1 MNQTKLLSGVLLAAS
16 LPAGAATITQD
27 FNAGFANGGTVADG
41 NLVPWSDT
49 RPIMGAP
56 GETITSVLVKLYVA
70 GGYNGDLYG
79 YLSYGGQTVP
89 LLNRVGVGSGDAFGY
104 ADAGL
109 YVTFNDAASDDIHF
123 YQNVGGWTI
132 ANGAA
137 WQPDGRLVN
146 PVTGL
151 PAEFDALGTRKLSV
165 WNGADPTGDW
175 TLVLSDVVLGGGAAT
190 VQSWGLQITTA
201 PVPEPGTWAMLVVTA
216 GGVCGHWLRPRRR
229 GRSGQPPRR
238 S

>member
-1 MNQTKLLSGVLLAAS
+1 MNKLNLLSGVILAAS

-27 FNAGFANGGTVADG
+27 FNSGFANGGTIVDG

-49 RPIMGAP
+49 RPITGTP
-56 GETITSVLVKLYVA
+56 GETITSVLVKLYVS

-79 YLSYGGQTVP
+79 YLSYGGQMVP
-89 LLNRVGVGSGDAFGY
+89 LLNRVGVGSSDAFGY

-109 YVTFNDAASDDIHF
+109 NVTFSDAASDNIHF
-123 YQNVGGWTI
+123 YQTVGGWNI
-132 ANGAA
+132 ANGTP

-151 PAEFDALGTRKLSV
+151 PVEFDAPGTRKLSV

-201 PVPEPGTWAMLVVTA
+201 PVPEPGTWAMMVVTA
-216 GGVCGHWLRPRRR
+216 AGVGGYGLRRR
-229 GRSGQPPRR
+229 RQGR
-238 S
+238 